1 MTQAEKIKMLEAELK
16 AERLEHEKAEAEL
29 EEYRKR
35 EETCAVVE
43 RGEAG
48 HDGDGYWQAFLV
60 RSFIAPYGTGAFGFE
75 AFRKALTQFINKWN
89 EAAREACMKNEF
101 KKPKKG
107 GKK

>member
-16 AERLEHEKAEAEL
+16 AERLEHEKAKAEIK
-29 EEYRKR
+29 EYKKR
-35 EETCAVVE
+35 DETCAIVE

-48 HDGDGYWQAFLV
+48 HDGYGFWQDFLV
-60 RSFIAPYGTGAFGFE
+60 RSFKAPYGTGAFSFE
-75 AFRKALTQFINKWN
+75 AFHKALTQFINKWN

>member
-16 AERLEHEKAEAEL
+16 AERLEHEKAKAEIK
-29 EEYRKR
+29 EYKKR
-35 EETCAVVE
+35 EETCAIVE
-43 RGEAG
+43 RGQAG
-48 HDGDGYWQAFLV
+48 CDENGYWQAFLV
-60 RSFIAPYGTGAFGFE
+60 RSFKAPYGTGAFGFE
-75 AFRKALTQFINKWN
+75 AFHKALTQFINKWN

>member
-48 HDGDGYWQAFLV
+48 HDGDSYWQAFLV
-60 RSFIAPYGTGAFGFE
+60 RSFKAPYGTGAFSFE
-75 AFRKALTQFINKWN
+75 AFHKALTQFLNKWN
-89 EAAREACMKNEF
+89 EAAREACVKNEF

-107 GKK
+107 GRK

>member
-48 HDGDGYWQAFLV
+48 HDGYGYWQSFRV
-60 RSFIAPYGTGAFGFE
+60 RSFEAPYGTGAFGFE
-75 AFRKALTQFINKWN
+75 AFHKALTQFINKWN
-89 EAAREACMKNEF
+89 EAAREACVENEF

-107 GKK
+107 GRK

>member
-1 MTQAEKIKMLEAELK
+1 MTQAEKIKMMEAELK
-16 AERLEHEKAEAEL
+16 AERLEHEKAKAEI
-29 EEYRKR
+29 EEYKKR
-35 EETCAVVE
+35 EETCAIVE

-48 HDGDGYWQAFLV
+48 HDGISYWQSFYV
-60 RSFIAPYGTGAFGFE
+60 RSFKAPYGTGAFSFMAFHE
-75 AFRKALTQFINKWN
+75 ALNQFLNNWN

>member
-48 HDGDGYWQAFLV
+48 HDGDSYWQAFLV
-60 RSFIAPYGTGAFGFE
+60 RSFKAPYGTFSFE
-75 AFRKALTQFINKWN
+75 AFHKALTQFLNKWN
-89 EAAREACMKNEF
+89 EAAREACVKNEF

-107 GKK
+107 GRK